1 MLFTWL
7 DEQVLKDDE
16 IDTKFRHFCLN
27 EYLYYSK
34 AYV

>member
-1 MLFTWL
+1 MLTSSP
-7 DEQVLKDDE
+7 DKYVLKDDE